1 MLQSLLFSLGLLC
14 LAAAPHS
21 ATAATAAATAATA
34 AATGSAATGSA
45 ATGSAA
51 TGSTYRQGL
60 RGCPKV
66 AGEALMASNQNRL
79 LACDAKTLR
88 KYYNENDCCIINL
101 ANCNYIQKAWW
112 ARVGIL
118 KHEALCHYRLK
129 EI

>member
-1 MLQSLLFSLGLLC
+1 MLQSLLISLGLGLC
-14 LAAAPHS
+14 LATAPHPSSTGS
-21 ATAATAAATAATA
+21 A
-34 AATGSAATGSA
+34 GSAATGSTAPASA
-45 ATGSAA
+45 ATASAA

-66 AGEALMASNQNRL
+66 ATEALMASNRNRL

-101 ANCNYIQKAWW
+101 ANCNYIEKAWW
-112 ARVGIL
+112 ARVGI
-118 KHEALCHYRLK
+118 KHEPLCQYRLK